1 MTFTIN
7 DKRFTLGDK
16 VEKVNLTAN
25 LESGVLTVTAPKV
38 EVETGDLKREK
49 VRKIPITCI
58 SYMILIWTD
67 ETANIMCVWSFMLVQ
82 DDDAIV
88 TPLQI

>member
-1 MTFTIN
+1 
-7 DKRFTLGDK
+7 
-16 VEKVNLTAN
+16 
-25 LESGVLTVTAPKV
+25 
-38 EVETGDLKREK
+38 
-49 VRKIPITCI
+49 
-58 SYMILIWTD
+58 MILIWTD